1 MYILKSTFTAW
12 ISVGIVLL
20 QKGVS
25 SLRSQAAI
33 EAKGTVQA
41 TSNDAMIRYLNEKT
55 KRTVKQRDSFSD
67 STNYKGEEYL
77 AEKSELYATKENVS
91 ARHWN
96 RRSSTN
102 DESEKEIKINGD
114 DDAEEE
120 QEGEEETSSKHW
132 FPKESNAEKQTRV
145 KETDPFGLS
154 ETSTQR
160 DIYDSVSNSN
170 QTREDVNKPLKET
183 STLAGWN
190 EEKKIRTR
198 LNTGGA
204 AAAIAMVAVGAA
216 MLVVGPIVIVLRAID
231 KRRQERRY
239 LKSTTWDDQ
248 PPSYEQATLMNEAP
262 RYSTLNLNAVHTSR
276 ASSLPSARAPAPSRG
291 RSPPG

>member
-1 MYILKSTFTAW
+1 MPMYSRSNNWASKLVIVLQFTAW

-20 QKGVS
+20 QKGVT
-25 SLRSQAAI
+25 SLRSQSAV

-41 TSNDAMIRYLNEKT
+41 TDNDPTYRYLNEKT
-55 KRTVKQRDSFSD
+55 KRTLDSSNDNKNQRKD
-67 STNYKGEEYL
+67 GYL
-77 AEKSELYATKENVS
+77 DERLYPAKENVS
-91 ARHWN
+91 TRHWN
-96 RRSSTN
+96 RRSSMN
-102 DESEKEIKINGD
+102 EESEEDINILNKND
-114 DDAEEE
+114 DELSNER
-120 QEGEEETSSKHW
+120 W
-132 FPKESNAEKQTRV
+132 FSKESNNDEKSRRLQ
-145 KETDPFGLS
+145 ETDMFDLNES
-154 ETSTQR
+154 STQR
-160 DIYDSVSNSN
+160 DVHDSLNNSDII
-170 QTREDVNKPLKET
+170 QKKERKLVKES
-183 STLAGWN
+183 STLTGWN
-190 EEKKIRTR
+190 DEMKIRTR

-276 ASSLPSARAPAPSRG
+276 NSSLPSACTTATPHG
-291 RSPPG
+291 RSTPG